1 MLLLW
6 GALVVLATTSTRVV
20 TIMTTTSSVGSKV
33 DTVLQTTTVVATFLK
48 FQVKIKQMRVE
59 IAKVDGLNTIVE
71 VVDDQVVLSVKV
83 SKDIVSDFIIIEL
96 LPSRCHVI
104 Y

>member
-1 MLLLW
+1 
-6 GALVVLATTSTRVV
+6 
-20 TIMTTTSSVGSKV
+20 
-33 DTVLQTTTVVATFLK
+33 
-48 FQVKIKQMRVE
+48 MRVE

-83 SKDIVSDFIIIEL
+83 SKNIVSDFIIIEL